1 MRFNLT
7 LPLPP
12 SVNEY
17 LGYRV
22 IFING
27 RYIPQPYSTK
37 AAKDYTKYVATVVKR
52 ELKKQKWKINN
63 KEKYINVDLIYYVN
77 KKRKDADNM
86 NKVLFDSLVKAGL
99 FPDDDILLPKVHNI
113 YIDSNNPRVEIFLSV
128 SDKIGIFDDEE
139 HLKIFNNNNCNK
151 CKKSTYK
158 RGCSIKTKALE
169 NRIQEEI
176 KNDIC
181 LKRNPL

>member
-1 MRFNLT
+1 MYINGYKIFNINFNL
-7 LPLPP
+7 
-12 SVNEY
+12 
-17 LGYRV
+17 
-22 IFING
+22 
-27 RYIPQPYSTK
+27 
-37 AAKDYTKYVATVVKR
+37 KDYY
-52 ELKKQKWKINN
+52 INN
-63 KEKYINVDLIYYVN
+63 EANKSYLEYYN
-77 KKRKDADNM
+77 EEM

-113 YIDSNNPRVEIFLSV
+113 YIDSNKPRVEIFLSV

-139 HLKIFNNNNCNK
+139 HLKTFNNNNCNK